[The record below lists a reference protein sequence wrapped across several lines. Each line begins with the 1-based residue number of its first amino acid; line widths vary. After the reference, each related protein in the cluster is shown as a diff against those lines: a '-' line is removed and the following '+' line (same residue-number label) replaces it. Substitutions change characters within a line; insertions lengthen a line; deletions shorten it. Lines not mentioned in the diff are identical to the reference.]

1 MGISLG
7 TTAGRALRIALG
19 VRVGMTVG
27 ITLLITVGGSE
38 RMALG
43 AKVGISVGI
52 APGFTVGR
60 TEGAEGSSAEIALG
74 SFV

>member
-1 MGISLG
+1 
-7 TTAGRALRIALG
+7 
-19 VRVGMTVG
+19 MTVG